1 MLYNTLNFIIMNIL
15 TTLLAAADSL
25 SKSKDSLLA
34 GGLVPEKIMTKLSAF
49 DGKEIST
56 SLIETLT
63 KWGLKLISAVL
74 IFLIGRWIIRKLKS
88 FLVKVL
94 AKKEYDA
101 ALSNFLVSIV
111 NAVLITLL
119 IIIIIGILGIP
130 TTSLSALV
138 AAFGIAI
145 GMALSGALQNFAG
158 GVMILMFRPFRT
170 KDYIEANGFAGTV
183 IKVNITTTT
192 LLTPDNKEIIIPN
205 GSLINGNII
214 NYSSTGTRRITWDIS
229 IAYGDDVEQAKKVLD
244 KLFAGDKRIIHT
256 PEKPYA
262 VLSSLSDSAIIIS
275 ARAWTKSSD
284 YWPLLFD
291 MNERIYKEFP
301 KNNLNFPFPQMDVT
315 ISNPSELNK

>member
-1 MLYNTLNFIIMNIL
+1 MNIL
-15 TTLLAAADSL
+15 TTLLVVSDSL
-25 SKSKDSLLA
+25 SKSKDTLIGVLD
-34 GGLVPEKIMTKLSAF
+34 PEKIISKISSF
-49 DGKEIST
+49 NGKEIS
-56 SLIETLT
+56 SDLIDTLT
-63 KWGLKLISAVL
+63 KWGLKLIAAVL
-74 IFLIGRWIIRKLKS
+74 VFFIGRWIIRRFKN
-88 FLVKVL
+88 FLIKVL
-94 AKKEYDA
+94 TKKEYDA

-119 IIIIIGILGIP
+119 VIILIGILGIP

-158 GVMILMFRPFRT
+158 GVMILIFRPFRT

-192 LLTPDNKEIIIPN
+192 LITPDNKEIIIPN

-229 IAYGDDVEQAKKVLD
+229 IAYGDDVDQAKKVLD
-244 KLFAGDKRIIHT
+244 KLFSGDKRIIDT
-256 PEKPYA
+256 PEKPYV
-262 VLSSLSDSAIIIS
+262 VLSSLADSAIIIS
-275 ARAWTKSSD
+275 ARAWTNSSD
-284 YWPLLFD
+284 YWSLLFD
-291 MNERIYKEFP
+291 MNEKIYKEFP

-315 ISNPSELNK
+315 ISNPSELKK